1 MGLKKG
7 YKVMSNTT
15 IRRTSFCL
23 TQETQ
28 RQLDDLCVKFGENQ
42 SQIITRALQLIH
54 FSLRFPNI
62 PSEVARAN
70 DMEGNNN

>member
-1 MGLKKG
+1 MGK
-7 YKVMSNTT
+7 TT

-28 RQLDDLCVKFGENQ
+28 RQLDELCANFGENP
-42 SQIITRALQLIH
+42 SQVITRALQLIH

-62 PSEVARAN
+62 PLEVDEIIKRGEN
-70 DMEGNNN
+70 ESQCNV

>member
-1 MGLKKG
+1 MGK
-7 YKVMSNTT
+7 TT

-28 RQLDDLCVKFGENQ
+28 RQLDELCANFGENP

-54 FSLRFPNI
+54 FSLRFPNV
-62 PSEVARAN
+62 PSDIEAIN
-70 DMEGNNN
+70 GDNNESQCNV